1 MYGGPSHVDTFDY
14 KPILYGLDGKT
25 IPVKTKGRG
34 GGKERRPCRGAK
46 VEVQAVWPVRS
57 LGE

>member
-14 KPILYGLDGKT
+14 KPKLYDLDGQT

-34 GGKERRPCRGAK
+34 GKERRTRGRPQM
-46 VEVQAVWPVRS
+46 EIQTVR
-57 LGE
+57 